1 MSTGGIALTDV
12 SKSPTLLEEIERNRA
27 IQGSAYGGPRNLA
40 TSRTGSVGPGHSMKL
55 HEYQAKEIFARYG
68 IPVPQGQV
76 ASSAAEARSATE
88 GFGGRAVVKAQ
99 VHAGGRGKA
108 GGVKLAHSPGDAE
121 QAAESILS
129 MSLVTNQTGP
139 EGVPVNQVLVEEL
152 ADIAKEMYLA
162 ITVDRVERRPVI
174 LVSESGGMDIEE
186 VAETSPELIHTE
198 AIDPVLGLM
207 PFQSRRIARRLG
219 LQGSVAAA
227 APGILSSLYQVFVEN
242 DCTLV
247 EVNPLIATGDGRLV
261 ALDAKISVD
270 DDSLFRRPSIV
281 ELRDP
286 SQEDELEA
294 QAADLD
300 IAYVNLDGDVG
311 CLVNGAGLAMATL
324 DVTSAAGAA
333 PANFLDVGGGATVD
347 KVASAVGIIL
357 SDAKVRRVL
366 VNVFGGILRC
376 DIAAEG
382 IVQAYQTA
390 GSQLPI
396 VVRMLGTNVDDGKR
410 ILAESGLPVV
420 FTETLSEAADAIKQA
435 I

>member
-1 MSTGGIALTDV
+1 
-12 SKSPTLLEEIERNRA
+12 
-27 IQGSAYGGPRNLA
+27 
-40 TSRTGSVGPGHSMKL
+40 MKL

-68 IPVPQGQV
+68 IPVPRGNV
-76 ASSAAEARSATE
+76 ASSAEGARQATE
-88 GFGGRAVVKAQ
+88 EFGGRSVVKAQ

-108 GGVKLAHSPGDAE
+108 GGVKVAQSPSDAAT
-121 QAAESILS
+121 AAQSILS
-129 MSLVTNQTGP
+129 ASLVTNQTGP

-152 ADIAKEMYLA
+152 ADIAREMYLA

-174 LVSESGGMDIEE
+174 LVSASGGMDIEE
-186 VAETSPELIHTE
+186 VAATSPDLIHTE
-198 AIDPVLGLM
+198 PVDPVLGLM
-207 PFQSRRIARRLG
+207 PFQSRRIARVLG
-219 LQGSVAAA
+219 LEGSVAAA
-227 APGILSSLYQVFVEN
+227 APGVLNSLYQVFVEN

-247 EVNPLIATGDGRLV
+247 EVNPLISTGDGQLI

-270 DDSLFRRPSIV
+270 DDAMFRRPSIV

-333 PANFLDVGGGATVD
+333 PANFLDVGGGATVE

-357 SDAKVRRVL
+357 SDDKVRRVL
-366 VNVFGGILRC
+366 VNIFGGILRC

-382 IVQAYQTA
+382 IVLAYRNA
-390 GSQLPI
+390 GSSLPI

-420 FTETLSEAADAIKQA
+420 FAETLTEAANAIKQA
-435 I
+435 A

>member
-1 MSTGGIALTDV
+1 
-12 SKSPTLLEEIERNRA
+12 
-27 IQGSAYGGPRNLA
+27 
-40 TSRTGSVGPGHSMKL
+40 MKL

-68 IPVPQGQV
+68 IPVPQGRV
-76 ASSAAEARSATE
+76 AATAPEARSATE
-88 GFGGRAVVKAQ
+88 GFGGHAVVKAQ

-108 GGVKLAHSPGDAE
+108 GGVKVAQTPDDAE
-121 QAAESILS
+121 SAAQAMLS
-129 MSLVTNQTGP
+129 ASLVTNQTGP

-162 ITVDRVERRPVI
+162 VTVDRVERRPVM
-174 LVSESGGMDIEE
+174 LVSASGGMDIEE
-186 VAETSPELIHTE
+186 VAATSPELIHTE
-198 AIDPVLGLM
+198 PIDPVLGLM

-219 LQGSVAAA
+219 LEGPAASA
-227 APGILSSLYQVFVEN
+227 APGVLHSLYQVFVEN

-247 EVNPLIATGDGRLV
+247 EVNPLIVTGDGRLV

-270 DDSLFRRPSIV
+270 DDALFRRPAIV

-333 PANFLDVGGGATVD
+333 PANFLDVGGGASVE
-347 KVASAVGIIL
+347 KVASAVSIIL
-357 SDAKVRRVL
+357 SDSKVRRVL

-382 IVQAYQTA
+382 IVLAYRNTE
-390 GSQLPI
+390 SQLPV

-420 FTETLSEAADAIKQA
+420 FAETLSEAAEAIGRVA
-435 I
+435 